1 VSEASFTVGHHR
13 EKGHGS
19 VDAPRRTELGERL
32 GVPLCRICR
41 LARRLPND
49 SDAAGHSACLLG
61 VAVGEVWVRV
71 DELSRHNEVPGDGAS
86 HAAAER
92 AELLADLRIKFSA
105 SYLVIDHGDVA
116 FGRTAARRS
125 PVALRIRVAPTPGR
139 CGVLAAK
146 SSISWRYAAAFV
158 PPVVVPLTRLTPTT
172 CTPLV
177 ATGCPAVA
185 PLTPAPLRR
194 RSVAAA
200 LALANPPA
208 STLASPARP
217 PLASPPILA
226 GTTAT
231 LLPIPGRPVTAAVTY
246 ASTPLGHPP
255 TLTLASPA
263 RPPLASPPILAG
275 TTATLLPIPGPPV
288 APAATIAGA
297 PLGRPPIA
305 TTVTRAGAAPADPP
319 IGAFVAGA
327 GAPLPNSPIAIT
339 QGNIVAAR
347 TTAGSA
353 AGALRTA
360 TPATVAAESLA
371 HGPIAPLRHGA
382 QLSIAALTYSSR
394 IGIEVQETVNRR
406 CPSTTT

>member
-1 VSEASFTVGHHR
+1 
-13 EKGHGS
+13 
-19 VDAPRRTELGERL
+19 
-32 GVPLCRICR
+32 
-41 LARRLPND
+41 
-49 SDAAGHSACLLG
+49 
-61 VAVGEVWVRV
+61 
-71 DELSRHNEVPGDGAS
+71 
-86 HAAAER
+86 
-92 AELLADLRIKFSA
+92 
-105 SYLVIDHGDVA
+105 
-116 FGRTAARRS
+116 
-125 PVALRIRVAPTPGR
+125 
-139 CGVLAAK
+139 
-146 SSISWRYAAAFV
+146 
-158 PPVVVPLTRLTPTT
+158 
-172 CTPLV
+172 
-177 ATGCPAVA
+177 
-185 PLTPAPLRR
+185 
-194 RSVAAA
+194 
-200 LALANPPA
+200 
-208 STLASPARP
+208 LASPARP
-217 PLASPPILA
+217 PLASRPILA

-231 LLPIPGRPVTAAVTY
+231 LLPILGRPVAAAVTY

-263 RPPLASPPILAG
+263 RPPLASRPILAG

-319 IGAFVAGA
+319 VGAFVARA
-327 GAPLPNSPIAIT
+327 GAPLLPNPPIAIT

>member
-1 VSEASFTVGHHR
+1 
-13 EKGHGS
+13 
-19 VDAPRRTELGERL
+19 
-32 GVPLCRICR
+32 
-41 LARRLPND
+41 
-49 SDAAGHSACLLG
+49 

-217 PLASPPILA
+217 PLASRPILA

-231 LLPIPGRPVTAAVTY
+231 LLPV
-246 ASTPLGHPP
+246 
-255 TLTLASPA
+255 
-263 RPPLASPPILAG
+263 
-275 TTATLLPIPGPPV
+275 PGPPV
-288 APAATIAGA
+288 AAAATTAGA
-297 PLGRPPIA
+297 PLGHPPIA
-305 TTVTRAGAAPADPP
+305 TTVTRAGAAPTDSPV
-319 IGAFVAGA
+319 GAFVTRA

-339 QGNIVAAR
+339 LGNIVAAR
-347 TTAGSA
+347 TAAGSA

-360 TPATVAAESLA
+360 APATVAA
-371 HGPIAPLRHGA
+371 
-382 QLSIAALTYSSR
+382 
-394 IGIEVQETVNRR
+394 
-406 CPSTTT
+406 